1 MPVTARGAGNHR
13 GPADDYLTMSCAGIR
28 EGLSARLDGEPDGY
42 PPGAVDAHL
51 AGCAECAAWLARAQR
66 VTRQVRVQ
74 AAAVPDLTAQ
84 VLAAVAA
91 DAPARGGA
99 VPGGR
104 QILRVA
110 VALAALGQLMIA
122 VPTLLVGTDVTGDPH
137 ASRELASFGIALAVG
152 FALAAWRPHRVRA
165 VLPVA
170 AVLAA
175 CLAATSLVDVLS
187 ARALLWQEV
196 GHLVTVVQAGL
207 LWALGRTEGVHRPT
221 TRPHAVLA

>member
-1 MPVTARGAGNHR
+1 
-13 GPADDYLTMSCAGIR
+13 MSCARIR
-28 EGLSARLDGEPDGY
+28 EGLSARLDGEPDGL
-42 PPGAVDAHL
+42 PPGVVDAHV
-51 AGCAECAAWLARAQR
+51 AGCAACAAWIPRAQHT
-66 VTRQVRVQ
+66 TRLVRVQ
-74 AAAVPDLTAQ
+74 PAAVPDLTAQ

-91 DAPARGGA
+91 EGPTRPGT

-110 VALAALGQLMIA
+110 VALAALGQLMAA
-122 VPTLLVGTDVTGDPH
+122 VPMLLGGVAVTGDPH
-137 ASRELASFGIALAVG
+137 ASRELASFDVALAVG
-152 FALAAWRPHRVRA
+152 VALAAWRPHRVRA

-187 ARALLWQEV
+187 ARALPWQEV

-207 LWALGRTEGVHRPT
+207 LWALGRAEGARAPAP
-221 TRPHAVLA
+221 RRAVPA